1 VTDFK
6 VALSGVC
13 YNPNHETCTH
23 CRHSI
28 NKCRYCNKDRDSCD
42 CELTR
47 SCTDC
52 GYNPCRCKR
61 KRGALDNLG
70 TDGPNVVK
78 LWRRFLRD
86 SGIPLSSFKTLE
98 TDESLEGS
106 WSDVLLAHA
115 RVYLLADYYHI
126 VDLADLAERKLH
138 QALVF
143 FELKQSNIDAISD
156 LVEYVCRNTVD
167 GDESFDMLRVL
178 LYRYC
183 ACNIQQLSQN
193 ERFKRLLQE
202 MGDLS
207 EAIIQRMLER
217 LC

>member
-1 VTDFK
+1 MLTSRLSSLLNSKPFRFIVGPEKKEFMMHSTI
-6 VALSGVC
+6 VANMSKPFDALVNGSMKEAREGVA
-13 YNPNHETCTH
+13 
-23 CRHSI
+23 
-28 NKCRYCNKDRDSCD
+28 
-42 CELTR
+42 
-47 SCTDC
+47 
-52 GYNPCRCKR
+52 

-78 LWRRFLRD
+78 LWRTFLRD
-86 SGIPLSSFKTLE
+86 SGIPLSSFKTLG

-115 RVYLLADYYHI
+115 RVYVLADYYHI
-126 VDLADLAERKLH
+126 DDLADLAERKLH
-138 QALVF
+138 QALVS
-143 FELKQSNIDAISD
+143 FELKQSNTDAISD
-156 LVEYVCRNTVD
+156 LVDYVCRNTVD

-193 ERFKRLLQE
+193 ERFKGLLQE